1 MNSETNLKELLA
13 EARNEIARSMQGGI
27 IPYEMGQEI
36 RKRRQ
41 ELIDKIDAALQYV
54 VFAGDKEQHS
64 EQWWRHE
71 VDQAF
76 IRGYDKGRESKSKSE
91 WLGLS
96 DRAKLHFVRMYS
108 SVSVLDFIDA
118 IEIELREK
126 NT

>member
-13 EARNEIARSMQGGI
+13 EARIEIARSMQGGI

-41 ELIDKIDAALQYV
+41 ELIDKIDAALKSDTV
-54 VFAGDKEQHS
+54 NRKEF
-64 EQWWRHE
+64 
-71 VDQAF
+71 V
-76 IRGYDKGRESKSKSE
+76 
-91 WLGLS
+91 GLS
-96 DRAKLHFVRMYS
+96 DRAKLHFVRVYS
-108 SVSVLDFIDA
+108 YSAVSVLDLIDA